1 MNYLLTDMNISIN
14 ILREPAISQVC
25 VSHGSQS
32 LHLVLPADI
41 RRDGVVLQKGVWLW
55 SVQQGAELF
64 PSAPSKRVAE
74 LLGQFLW
81 RVDQRQVV
89 LHGAAPQRHPQL
101 KLGNCIFT
109 AQQNIQSCCL

>member
-1 MNYLLTDMNISIN
+1 MIT
-14 ILREPAISQVC
+14 
-25 VSHGSQS
+25 
-32 LHLVLPADI
+32 ADI
-41 RRDGVVLQKGVWLW
+41 RWDGVVLQKGVGVR
-55 SVQQGAELF
+55 SVQQGAERF

-101 KLGNCIFT
+101 ELWNCVFT
-109 AQQNIQSCCL
+109 AQSKQQNIPERKVIHTFI